1 MKFSIITVAVLV
13 VVMLS
18 SAVDAWG
25 YGGRGFG
32 GWGYGGGFGYG
43 GGLGYGGGWGGMG
56 MGYGYPSY
64 LGYSS
69 YGYGKRATLEAPTR
83 LECLYST
90 KTGGINCNK

>member
-13 VVMLS
+13 VVMLTS
-18 SAVDAWG
+18 TIDAWG

-32 GWGYGGGFGYG
+32 GWGYGG
-43 GGLGYGGGWGGMG
+43 YGGGWGGYGMGGYGMGMG

-64 LGYSS
+64 GG

-83 LECLYST
+83 LECLYLT
-90 KTGGINCNK
+90 KAGGINCNK

>member
-13 VVMLS
+13 VVMLTS
-18 SAVDAWG
+18 TVDAWG

-32 GWGYGGGFGYG
+32 GYGM
-43 GGLGYGGGWGGMG
+43 GYGGGWGGYGAYG

-64 LGYSS
+64 GG

-83 LECLYST
+83 LECLYLT
-90 KTGGINCNK
+90 KAGGINCNK